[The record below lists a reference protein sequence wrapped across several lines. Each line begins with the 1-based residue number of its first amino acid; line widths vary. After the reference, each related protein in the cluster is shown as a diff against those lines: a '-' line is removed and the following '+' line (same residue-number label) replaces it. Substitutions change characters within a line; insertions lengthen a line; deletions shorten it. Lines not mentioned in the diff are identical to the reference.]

1 MIDRELLQTAVRN
14 IRAQRLR
21 SYLTLLGIIIGIA
34 AIVALVSIGEGLN
47 QAVNQQFEKL
57 GLDTIMVEPGSG
69 SFVSTAVSRTL
80 KESDERLVEG
90 IPGVEAVM
98 GFYETAAV
106 AKFKDKGASI
116 FIIGFDPGKT
126 SYLEQVGY
134 IDLADGRKLEPGDK
148 YAVIVGESFAANS
161 FLDETLNVKD
171 QLEINGQKFK
181 VIGITKDSSFG
192 MGFGFNNMVFT
203 PKETVRDFFGEKNP
217 TEIVVKATDRTIVD
231 DVAEKIKQRLKRA
244 HGEEDFYVMTT
255 QNIMES
261 AGVVIGLIQLV
272 LIGLAAISLLVGG
285 IGIMNTMLM
294 AVMERT
300 QEIGVMKA
308 VGATNT
314 KVLSLFLAEAA
325 LIGGIG
331 GSIGIAFGLLIGAGV
346 AIVATALG
354 FAMPVGIN
362 IFSIIGALLFAM
374 FVGMASGYYPARRAA
389 RMEPVEALRYGK

>member
-1 MIDRELLQTAVRN
+1 MIDRELLQIAMRN
-14 IRAQRLR
+14 IRTQKLR

-47 QAVNQQFEKL
+47 QAVNQEFEKL

-80 KESDERLVEG
+80 KESDERLIEG
-90 IPGVEAVM
+90 TPGVEAAM

-116 FIIGFDPGKT
+116 FIFGFDPAKI
-126 SYLEQVGY
+126 SYLEEVGY
-134 IDLADGRKLEPGDK
+134 IDLVDGRKLESGDK
-148 YAVIVGESFAANS
+148 YSIIIGESFAANG

-192 MGFGFNNMVFT
+192 MGFGFNNMIFT
-203 PKETVRDFFGEKNP
+203 NKETVRDFFGEKNP
-217 TEIVVKATDRTIVD
+217 SEIVVKATDRTIVD

-255 QNIMES
+255 ENIMQS
-261 AGVVIGLIQLV
+261 AGVVINLIQLV

-331 GSIGIAFGLLIGAGV
+331 GSIGIVFGLLIGAGV
-346 AIVATALG
+346 SIVATALG
-354 FAMPVGIN
+354 FPLTIGIN

-374 FVGMASGYYPARRAA
+374 AVGMGSGYYPARRAA
-389 RMEPVEALRYGK
+389 RMEPIEALRYGK